1 MPPSVLPHVATIS
14 ADVGVPTSFKTMVTN
29 AASEV
34 PGRIVADKKLLKNNA
49 NNDKCSIS

>member
-14 ADVGVPTSFKTMVTN
+14 ADVGVPTSFKRIATN